1 MMRKERESIQCA
13 RSRNLVAA
21 GICATAVKAWERA
34 TKLCSRSCFVWT
46 QRRDELILHIS
57 IAETGL
63 LIKSGERVSYPVGHR
78 DVVKGKIIQSARRLF
93 NRHGFDNVS
102 IQKIMSGAGL
112 THGGFYS
119 YFRSKSDLYTNVLEC
134 FFTDPEW
141 TKRGEGVEMDAA
153 SSQAATKVVKAYLSR
168 QHFEDVESL
177 CPMVALPTDVR
188 CSSGD
193 TKRAFETAFAA
204 MVAVLERS
212 VTDEKQDRRAK
223 AQAVAALCVGGMVVA
238 RAIENR
244 VVADELRDAC
254 MSIALR
260 LGGWVDTS
268 ALKSGAHEELA
279 EECLAAV
286 G

>member
-1 MMRKERESIQCA
+1 MP
-13 RSRNLVAA
+13 
-21 GICATAVKAWERA
+21 
-34 TKLCSRSCFVWT
+34 
-46 QRRDELILHIS
+46 
-57 IAETGL
+57 
-63 LIKSGERVSYPVGHR
+63 YPAGHR
-78 DVVKGKIIQSARRLF
+78 AEVKGKIIQSARRLF

-102 IQKIMSGAGL
+102 IQQIMSGAGL

-119 YFRSKSDLYTNVLEC
+119 YFRSKSDLYTNVMGC

-141 TKRGEGVEMDAA
+141 KNHWEGVEVDMA
-153 SSQAATKVVKAYLSR
+153 SSQAAAQVVKAYLSR
-168 QHFEDVESL
+168 QHFEDVENS
-177 CPMVALPTDVR
+177 CPMVALPTDVMR
-188 CSSGD
+188 SGEE
-193 TKRAFETAFAA
+193 TKRAFEAVFAV
-204 MVAVLERS
+204 MVDVLERN

-254 MSIALR
+254 MSIALH

-268 ALKSGAHEELA
+268 ALKSGTHEEFV
-279 EECLAAV
+279 EECLAGV